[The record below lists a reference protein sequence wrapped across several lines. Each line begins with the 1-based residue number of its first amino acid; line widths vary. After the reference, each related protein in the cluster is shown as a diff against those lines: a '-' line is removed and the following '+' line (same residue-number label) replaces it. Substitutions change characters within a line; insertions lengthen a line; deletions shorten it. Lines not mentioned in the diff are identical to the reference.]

1 MTSRRKRRCAEC
13 GARAVVGVARAG
25 RLTMYKNLELEVP
38 AHVVVPTCTSCG
50 AEWIDDTAAKTLD
63 EALES
68 VYESKLRNRLDLAL
82 ERILSE
88 EGSQVRVERIL
99 GVSPGYLSK
108 LKRGRRNPSAE
119 MVSALALVSANPKRR
134 LAELDNF
141 YNPSG
146 ARKRAAG

>member
-1 MTSRRKRRCAEC
+1 MTSRTKRQCAEC
-13 GARAVVGVARAG
+13 GERAVVGVARAG
-25 RLTMYKNLELEVP
+25 RMTTYRNLELEVP
-38 AHVVVPTCTSCG
+38 AHISVPTCTRCG
-50 AEWIDDTAAKTLD
+50 AEWIDDAAAKALD
-63 EALES
+63 KALEG
-68 VYESKLRNRLDLAL
+68 VYESKLRNRLDTAL

-108 LKRGRRNPSAE
+108 LKRGKRSPSAE

>member
-1 MTSRRKRRCAEC
+1 
-13 GARAVVGVARAG
+13 
-25 RLTMYKNLELEVP
+25 MYKNLELEVP
-38 AHVVVPTCTSCG
+38 SHLVVPTCTKCV
-50 AEWIDDTAAKTLD
+50 AVWIVDGVAKTLD
-63 EALES
+63 VALES
-68 VYESKLRNRLDLAL
+68 IYESKLRNRLDMAL

-119 MVSALALVSANPKRR
+119 MVSALALVSASPKRR
-134 LAELDNF
+134 LAELDKF

-146 ARKRAAG
+146 SRKRAAG